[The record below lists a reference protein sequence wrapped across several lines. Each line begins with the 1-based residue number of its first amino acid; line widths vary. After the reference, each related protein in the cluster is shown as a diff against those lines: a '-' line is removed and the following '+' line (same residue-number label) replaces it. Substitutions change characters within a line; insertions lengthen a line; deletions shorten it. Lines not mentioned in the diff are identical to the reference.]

1 MIKESLPELIIGEFG
16 EKLYQKSLIFP
27 NNKINI
33 IYISKDPI
41 KINSII
47 LDNDREFHL
56 IIDEEEAEIFHD
68 CPSFLIHSLKEKKI
82 CVHLIKALLM
92 IKENLALKILNNF
105 NNYKLTSE
113 DFGSKKKSKN
123 YILLSNTCF
132 ERDNCVEG
140 LSYLNKAIINQ
151 SECESII
158 ENYLKKSIENNLYV
172 EFFEFLKTCI
182 ENELIEPLLQF
193 NHYII
198 EGFKNLLN
206 STANYSFIYILFII
220 ESLNVIFNFIDL
232 SFSKDLF
239 NKFEKMVY
247 SSSLNEKYFSIYFI
261 MKNFDKLIDINPLFK
276 ALIEKNHLESLKNEI
291 LEYFFGEIENLAVID
306 KLKLMKRQFKVI
318 GISKD
323 RFYNE
328 YRSYKNEIKELE
340 KKVYLKKFSFLKL
353 LMEKYNIISSKGEF
367 RKKRNTY
374 IIQHDPVNL
383 KNPVY
388 QYIIRRLGFF
398 GLNDQI
404 IKSNDIGINY
414 FIIRELFLDD
424 LTNHPDI
431 FYYKKQ
437 FWGDNEND
445 LEINSIEG
453 FSLFSE
459 IIRYNY
465 DIDQQ
470 YSNINDVIIIE
481 WDLAN
486 KPRQGS
492 IVNAYGSQIIIPD
505 QNNPL
510 FHDLK
515 PFDLCYCLKTPVKIE
530 GNIIK
535 TINVISKCSFK
546 DAINRVSKG
555 MSFIEG
561 FYPLSLVKTVLDKE
575 ISPFK
580 ANEIA
585 VNNPNKIFI
594 PKYNQFIKNFREFL
608 FDFINRERDYIFE
621 EVKSDPEKKANQ
633 IIILLN
639 LTNELS
645 GLNLPYSTIL
655 KKLLNQNVNLQEF
668 KLKFLKEIHIII
680 NEILEKRN
688 VGNTIVFD
696 LKKMRNTPFSKYSN
710 EILNIRK
717 QEFESGKVYKYQDKA
732 EIWYDVSEIKN
743 TFYGIKFFNIL
754 NIGKEISIK
763 PDKFKKFSEFTS
775 KLRLKINLLMK
786 NS

>member
-1 MIKESLPELIIGEFG
+1 MIKKTFSELIIGEFG
-16 EKLYQKSLIFP
+16 EKLFQKSEIFP
-27 NNKINI
+27 NNKINL
-33 IYISKDPI
+33 IYIREDPI

-68 CPSFLIHSLKEKKI
+68 CPSFLIHSQKEKKI
-82 CVHLIKALLM
+82 CVHLIKVLLL
-92 IKENLALKILNNF
+92 IKKNLALEILSNF

-132 ERDNCVEG
+132 ESNNCVEG

-158 ENYLKKSIENNLYV
+158 ENYLEKAIENNLYV
-172 EFFEFLKTCI
+172 EFFEFLKSCS
-182 ENELIEPLLQF
+182 ENELIDHLLQF
-193 NHYII
+193 NHHIVK
-198 EGFKNLLN
+198 GFENLLN
-206 STANYSFIYILFII
+206 SLANYSFINILFII
-220 ESLNVIFNFIDL
+220 ESLNVILTFIDL
-232 SFSKDLF
+232 SFSKDLL
-239 NKFEKMVY
+239 NKFKKMVY
-247 SSSLNEKYFSIYFI
+247 SSNLNEKYFSIYFV
-261 MKNFDKLIDINPLFK
+261 MKNIDKLINLNPLFES
-276 ALIEKNHLESLKNEI
+276 LIEKNHLETSKNEI
-291 LEYFFGEIENLAVID
+291 LAYFFDEIENLAVID
-306 KLKLMKRQFKVI
+306 KLRLMKKQFKVL
-318 GISKD
+318 GITKD

-328 YRSYKNEIKELE
+328 YKSYKNEIKELE
-340 KKVYLKKFSFLKL
+340 KRVYLKKFSFLKL
-353 LMEKYNIISSKGEF
+353 LMEKFNINRSKGEF

-374 IIQHDPVNL
+374 IIIHDPENL

-388 QYIIRRLGFF
+388 QYIIRRLGFY

-414 FIIRELFLDD
+414 FIIREFYLDD
-424 LTNHPDI
+424 LSTHPDI

-437 FWGDNEND
+437 FWGDNEEN

-459 IIRYNY
+459 IINYNY

-470 YSNINDVIIIE
+470 YSNINDVMIIE

-492 IVNAYGSQIIIPD
+492 IVNAYGAQIIIPD

-515 PFDLCYCLKTPVKIE
+515 PFDICYCLKNPVKIE

-546 DAINRVSKG
+546 DALNSVSKG
-555 MSFIEG
+555 MTFIEG
-561 FYPLSLVKTVLDKE
+561 FYPLSLVKAVLEKE

-585 VNNPNKIFI
+585 INNPNKIFI
-594 PKYNQFIKNFREFL
+594 PKYNQFIKYFREFL
-608 FDFINRERDYIFE
+608 FDFINKEKEYIFE
-621 EVKSDPEKKANQ
+621 EIKADPEEKANQ
-633 IIILLN
+633 ILILLN
-639 LTNELS
+639 LTNELA
-645 GLNLPYSTIL
+645 GLNLLYSKIITNLFTQNINLNEFKSKFLNKIHSLIKEILGKREIGSTIIF
-655 KKLLNQNVNLQEF
+655 N
-668 KLKFLKEIHIII
+668 
-680 NEILEKRN
+680 
-688 VGNTIVFD
+688 
-696 LKKMRNTPFSKYSN
+696 LKKMRNTQFSKYSN

-717 QEFESGKVYKYQDKA
+717 EEFESGKIYRYRVEMD
-732 EIWYDVSEIKN
+732 IHYDISEVQK
-743 TFYGIKFFNIL
+743 TYYGKKFLKIL
-754 NIGKEISIK
+754 NLTEKLHVK
-763 PDKFKKFSEFTS
+763 PDKFKKFIDFAS
-775 KLRLKINLLMK
+775 KINLEL
-786 NS
+786 NIVGSN